1 MLYKGGS
8 TKQRC
13 ALKRAQRRHMGQF
26 GSLWTKSCTR
36 VEPQNKVVRSN
47 VPKGAIWGTS
57 GAYGPNRVEGWSPE
71 TTLCAQ
77 TCPKAP
83 YGALL
88 GPMGQI
94 VLKGGALKQRCALK
108 RAKGAIWGTSGAYGP
123 NRFEGWSPETTLC
136 AQTCSN
142 LMRHFGVLLGM
153 SVQGWR
159 LRTTLPTQTCPETL
173 IVSIWGPMERIP
185 CGGEA

>member
-26 GSLWTKSCTR
+26 GGMWTKSCSR
-36 VEPQNKVVRSN
+36 VEPRNNVVRSN

-83 YGALL
+83 NGAILE
-88 GPMGQI
+88 PVDQI
-94 VLKGGALKQRCALK
+94 VYKGGARKQRCALK

-142 LMRHFGVLLGM
+142 
-153 SVQGWR
+153 
-159 LRTTLPTQTCPETL
+159 TLNGA
-173 IVSIWGPMERIP
+173 IWGPVRNVCSRVETQNNVAHSDVPRDIDCVNLGAYRKNSMW
-185 CGGEA
+185 G